1 MFGFEYV
8 KRTEIEKRIF
18 GNSFYAEANF
28 MICSKLLTKL
38 IDLILEDVQNQ
49 TFSKLKLGFYSCS
62 HLKKMTVFVELMQD
76 TVKLR
81 KLK

>member
-38 IDLILEDVQNQ
+38 IDLVLEDVKN
-49 TFSKLKLGFYSCS
+49 
-62 HLKKMTVFVELMQD
+62 
-76 TVKLR
+76 
-81 KLK
+81 